1 MRFLYV
7 FLLAVGI
14 SLPLQAANLTER
26 LSEVDKSKAA
36 AEQFISSLQNQAL
49 TTLTAEDYLVLS
61 VSYQTVNNRD
71 AALDAASKAEQLAT
85 TPFLQA
91 LSLFHKAQIH
101 GIYFQNADMAIQ
113 QLLAAEQLLLNHD
126 DQPSLRLLN
135 DVLRSFASAYNL
147 LGQLA
152 KGLEYAERSLA
163 LARQLGEPS
172 LELASLIISGRLALQ
187 DNQYQRAFYYL
198 QQGLTL
204 ANALQDFESLASI
217 HFRLGMAFRKLD
229 LHQDALEHFQQAAE
243 RYRTLDLQSNY
254 THALIYLAETYLEE
268 PDQAE
273 KAQLL
278 LEEARQIAEQQQ
290 HLLRIAMVNYSLAR
304 TALVQ
309 HQFAPAEQ
317 LYQLALQQ
325 FRQIN
330 SSTYIQEIALA
341 LVRLYIQQQR
351 YPEAE
356 QFLVDIAPD
365 IDAAATYLKLR
376 FYNNTADLAA
386 ARQQWQAAY
395 QAQQQA
401 MQLAQQEQ
409 SEQLKS
415 SMAQLKGGL
424 IDNSQVSQQ
433 AAQLEQLQ
441 QQLAAAESRQVLLQL
456 LLVGLIFTAFVI
468 WQLYRRQ
475 LPVTSITSAP
485 EPAPK
490 QWGLFREKVKQANQR
505 AAQHL
510 VVLLPRNRTQLQQKY
525 GRRCVSE
532 VLEQV
537 RQQLNLPE
545 VTASFSGSEMLWL
558 CCDDE
563 QKLPQLLQQA
573 TALLEQKLAELGA
586 NPELLTLNLPLQELL
601 GEHWQKEDLNGLAE
615 LVWLCWYL
623 AGQQLN
629 SGSLWQ
635 LAVHSSYPR
644 PCEWQADNLRADM
657 LNALKLGEL
666 TLELNGN
673 RLSFQL

>member
-14 SLPLQAANLTER
+14 SLPVQAANLTER

-85 TPFLQA
+85 TPYLQA

-101 GIYFQNADMAIQ
+101 GIYFQNAEMALQ
-113 QLLAAEQLLLNHD
+113 QLLAAEQLLLNSD
-126 DQPSLRLLN
+126 EQPSLRLLN

-152 KGLEYAERSLA
+152 TGLEYAERSLA

-172 LELASLIISGRLALQ
+172 RELTSLIISGRLALQ

-204 ANALQDFESLASI
+204 ANQLQDFESLASI

-243 RYRTLDLQSNY
+243 RYRALDLQSNY

-268 PDQAE
+268 PVQAE
-273 KAQLL
+273 QAQLL
-278 LEEARQIAEQQQ
+278 LEEARHIAEQQQ
-290 HLLRIAMVNYSLAR
+290 NLLRIAMVNYSLAR

-309 HQFAPAEQ
+309 QQLAPAEQ

-330 SSTYIQEIALA
+330 SATYLQEITLALA
-341 LVRLYIQQQR
+341 RLYIQQQR

-356 QFLVDIAPD
+356 QLLADIAPD
-365 IDAAATYLKLR
+365 INAAATYLKLR
-376 FYNNTADLAA
+376 FYNNKSDLAA
-386 ARQQWQAAY
+386 ARQQWQTAY
-395 QAQQQA
+395 LAQQQA

-409 SEQLKS
+409 SEQLRS
-415 SMAQLKGGL
+415 TMAQLKGGL
-424 IDNSQVSQQ
+424 TDNNQVSQQ
-433 AAQLEQLQ
+433 SAELKQLQ

-475 LPVTSITSAP
+475 LPVATTTPAP
-485 EPAPK
+485 ELAPK
-490 QWGLFREKVKQANQR
+490 QWSQFREKVKQTNQR
-505 AAQHL
+505 TAPHL
-510 VVLLPRNRTQLQQKY
+510 IVLLPRNRTLLQQKY

-532 VLEQV
+532 LLEQV

-563 QKLPQLLQQA
+563 QKLPQLQQQA
-573 TALLEQKLAELGA
+573 IALLEQKLTELGA
-586 NPELLTLNLPLQELL
+586 NPELLTLNLPLQDLL

-635 LAVHSSYPR
+635 LVVYSSHPR
-644 PCEWQADNLRADM
+644 PCEWQADNLRADI

-666 TLELNGN
+666 TLQLNGN
-673 RLSFQL
+673 QLSFQL